1 MLRAVSAGAA
11 FLLFLGGRRVGN
23 AGMSFFRYSFVG
35 CARQRVY
42 GGFAVFFCGLREE
55 KVYLANLSVLLR
67 GLYADHVKRL
77 GFLRSLRRRCAAK
90 AGGAMLCGAP
100 SRAAYVQ
107 RMGIRVFGAPLR
119 ELTAG
124 DRPIS
129 GFLRPPFRAWAGIG
143 RAERHIFF
151 FYAFLLIS
159 FFPCAILK

>member
-42 GGFAVFFCGLREE
+42 GGFSVFFCGLREE

-77 GFLRSLRRRCAAK
+77 GFFALPSQTVRGKGGDCYALRCSLYET
-90 AGGAMLCGAP
+90 CGRGQP
-100 SRAAYVQ
+100 R
-107 RMGIRVFGAPLR
+107 
-119 ELTAG
+119 
-124 DRPIS
+124 
-129 GFLRPPFRAWAGIG
+129 
-143 RAERHIFF
+143 
-151 FYAFLLIS
+151 
-159 FFPCAILK
+159 